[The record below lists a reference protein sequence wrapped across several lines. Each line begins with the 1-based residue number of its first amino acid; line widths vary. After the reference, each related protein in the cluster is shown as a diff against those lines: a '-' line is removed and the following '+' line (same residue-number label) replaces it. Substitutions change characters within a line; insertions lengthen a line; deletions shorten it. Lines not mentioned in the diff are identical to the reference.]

1 MRKINIA
8 PLLVNHAEELTADI
22 VNLYHEN
29 VIDCVAFSFMLAPE
43 GVPAFDK
50 SAEYSRCF
58 KIFQKLLK
66 EKGVPTGILLQA
78 TWGHGGELDEPT
90 DFQRIRRIDGGSQYT
105 MCPEGEPF
113 RDYIRKAVM
122 TAAATKPDF
131 FMLDDDTRFISC
143 RSACFC
149 PLHTALFNEKTGRN
163 LSSDELR
170 EAVKSSPEDARI
182 MDAILQESMIK
193 YAHLIRD
200 AIDAVDPSIPCSFC
214 LCSQDVR
221 HAPAVAKILAGKSGE
236 SVIRINNSR
245 YLSESLRNIPS
256 WLHSTATQVAAF
268 DDDATIICE
277 PDTCPHN
284 RYSMSAAMLRMHMV
298 MSAFEG
304 CQGGKYWITRT
315 ATFEPNSGKAYRKA
329 LSEITKQLDAIYAMK
344 PSWQGICIPLPSKP
358 VFDYPTRPSSGGWHE
373 TLGRMGLPIYFSKQP
388 SDAVALA
395 APQIDMLSDDEI
407 KALFKHNVLLDSSA
421 AIALTKRGFANL
433 SGCSA
438 EPCPLHNVSF
448 EQEDGHEPI
457 PYYSSG
463 LALLHPDDGTQVL
476 TNLYHRRYIFDTKH
490 EKLAPGTVLY
500 EKPDGTAVI
509 TLSHEY
515 GALNGFRSF
524 DMFNETRKNLLARCL
539 QKLNAAPV
547 WYPEDAEILLKA
559 AILPDGSKIAVAL
572 NIGLDTLD
580 ELPLLGPWTQTT
592 AVQELSIDG
601 SWHPIAAKRRQDGA
615 LSIFKQLKPLDYI
628 VLKF

>member
-8 PLLVNHAEELTADI
+8 PLLVNHAEEMTNDI
-22 VNLYHEN
+22 VNLYQEK
-29 VIDCVAFSFMLAPE
+29 VIDCVAFSFTLVPE

-78 TWGHGGELDEPT
+78 TWGHGGAQDEPT

-122 TAAATKPDF
+122 TAAATQPDF

-149 PLHTALFNEKTGRN
+149 PLHTALFNKKTGRN

-182 MDAILQESMIK
+182 MDGILQESMIK

-200 AIDAVDPSIPCSFC
+200 AIDAVNPSIPCSFC

-268 DDDATIICE
+268 DDDAIIICE

-315 ATFEPNSGKAYRKA
+315 ATFEPNSGKAYRKV
-329 LSEITKQLDAIYAMK
+329 LSEITKQLDAIYTMK

-358 VFDYPTRPSSGGWHE
+358 VFDYPTSPSSGGWHE
-373 TLGRMGLPIYFSKQP
+373 TFGRMGLPIYFSKQP
-388 SDAVALA
+388 GIENNDSL
-395 APQIDMLSDDEI
+395 IDD
-407 KALFKHNVLLDSSA
+407 V
-421 AIALTKRGFANL
+421 
-433 SGCSA
+433 CS
-438 EPCPLHNVSF
+438 
-448 EQEDGHEPI
+448 
-457 PYYSSG
+457 
-463 LALLHPDDGTQVL
+463 
-476 TNLYHRRYIFDTKH
+476 
-490 EKLAPGTVLY
+490 
-500 EKPDGTAVI
+500 
-509 TLSHEY
+509 
-515 GALNGFRSF
+515 
-524 DMFNETRKNLLARCL
+524 
-539 QKLNAAPV
+539 
-547 WYPEDAEILLKA
+547 
-559 AILPDGSKIAVAL
+559 
-572 NIGLDTLD
+572 
-580 ELPLLGPWTQTT
+580 
-592 AVQELSIDG
+592 
-601 SWHPIAAKRRQDGA
+601 KRRND
-615 LSIFKQLKPLDYI
+615 SCFK
-628 VLKF
+628 VVS